1 MTLLLNK
8 AHFPVEVLG
17 HGRRVGLWLQGCT
30 IRCFGCISRDT
41 WVADPNTAIEVD
53 EVIAWISA
61 LPAGQVD
68 GITISG
74 GEPFDQSEAL
84 GDLLAAIDVWRV
96 TQPQSIDVL
105 CYSGRHI
112 AQLKSDFAPLL
123 ARLDAV
129 VPEPFVQGAPTIL
142 PLRGSANQSIVPLSP
157 LGIARYSGDA
167 LDALAAQRERIQ
179 VEVDG
184 DTIWFIGIPEQG
196 VMTQVRKQAS
206 DAGITIRRP
215 SWLL

>member
-53 EVIAWISA
+53 EVVAWIA
-61 LPAGQVD
+61 GLPAGEVD

-74 GEPFDQSEAL
+74 GEPFDQPEAL
-84 GDLLAAIDVWRV
+84 GDLLAAIDAWRGS
-96 TQPQSIDVL
+96 QPQPVDVL
-105 CYSGRHI
+105 CFSGRHF
-112 AQLKSDFAPLL
+112 AELKSDFAPLL

-129 VPEPFVQGAPTIL
+129 VPEPFVQGAPTTL
-142 PLRGSANQSIVPLSP
+142 PLRGSANQSVIPLSP
-157 LGIARYSGDA
+157 LGMARYSGAA
-167 LDALAAQRERIQ
+167 LDALGAQRERIQ
-179 VEVDG
+179 VDVDA
-184 DTIWFIGIPEQG
+184 DAIWFIGIPEQG
-196 VMTQVRKQAS
+196 AMTQVRQQAS
-206 DAGITIRRP
+206 DAGIKIRRP